1 MSKKRR
7 QHSPDLKARVG
18 LEALKGIEPV
28 HAIAAKYQVHP
39 VQVSQWKKEVT
50 TKLPEVFAGKADHDA
65 EAAKEREKELYEE
78 IGRLKMQLEWLKKK
92 LASSSVEERRRMIEP
107 EHPGLTIVTQ
117 CELLGLARASY
128 YHQPEPE
135 TDQNLQLMRVIDETY
150 LAYPVFG
157 SRQMTRWLRRQGYRV
172 NRKRVRRLMLQM
184 GLEAIYQ
191 KPNTSRKHPQNPVY
205 RYLLRRMKVERPNQ
219 VWAADIT
226 YIPIQGGFIYLCA
239 VMDWYS
245 RAVLAWELSN
255 TLDAGFC
262 ARAVERA
269 IAEHGVPEIF
279 NTDQGCQFTS
289 SEFTQPLLARGIKI
303 SMDGRGRA
311 LDNVFVERLWR
322 TVKYDEVYLKSYRSQ
337 VDAYTNLDTFFRFY
351 NDRRP
356 HSAFG
361 DADPMTPMEVYRIPV
376 ALAINQ

>member
-1 MSKKRR
+1 
-7 QHSPDLKARVG
+7 
-18 LEALKGIEPV
+18 
-28 HAIAAKYQVHP
+28 
-39 VQVSQWKKEVT
+39 
-50 TKLPEVFAGKADHDA
+50 
-65 EAAKEREKELYEE
+65 
-78 IGRLKMQLEWLKKK
+78 
-92 LASSSVEERRRMIEP
+92 
-107 EHPGLTIVTQ
+107 
-117 CELLGLARASY
+117 
-128 YHQPEPE
+128 
-135 TDQNLQLMRVIDETY
+135 MRVIDETY

-157 SRQMTRWLRRQGYRV
+157 SRQMTRWLRRQGYPV

-191 KPNTSRKHPQNPVY
+191 KPNTSRKHPYNPVF

-262 ARAVERA
+262 ARAAQRA
-269 IAEHGVPEIF
+269 IAQYGVPEIF
-279 NTDQGCQFTS
+279 NTDQGSQFTS
-289 SEFTQPLLARGIKI
+289 AEFTQPLLAFGIKI

-337 VDAYTNLDTFFRFY
+337 IDAETNLATFFRFY
-351 NDRRP
+351 NELRP
-356 HSAFG
+356 HSSLG
-361 DADPMTPMEVYRIPV
+361 DNANPVTPMEVYRRDLSV
-376 ALAINQ
+376 QLSA